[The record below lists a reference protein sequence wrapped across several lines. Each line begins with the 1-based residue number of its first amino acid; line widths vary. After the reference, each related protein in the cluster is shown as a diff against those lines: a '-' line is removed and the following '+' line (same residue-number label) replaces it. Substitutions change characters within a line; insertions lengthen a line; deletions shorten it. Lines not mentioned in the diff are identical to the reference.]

1 MSLFRNLSQERAKSI
16 TGGIQVAAIALFLM
30 SPLAHAETTA
40 ISSITTAPKLIDQIT
55 ASYSGV
61 FSGPSIGNPSNYQPD
76 DQGHI
81 IEEPFNRIV
90 LRNSINVGYK
100 LSSDIVAGP
109 VANFNYYPFP
119 VVSNNAFELADPA
132 IRISHSKLINEGN
145 FNMSGDVRALIPA
158 TQRTQSK
165 GIITAIRAWQTSTYQ
180 VPNSR
185 LQLGAYSFARA
196 YLYKSGAKE
205 DSMTLEAYLA
215 PFVGYEFNKTV
226 SMSLTYEMNA
236 LHRAN
241 ESIFSW
247 SPKDPTDL
255 SLGLSVNV
263 SPKISVNPYIEIFP
277 GGKINLDATQ
287 VGAFITARLL

>member
-1 MSLFRNLSQERAKSI
+1 MSLFRNLSQGRTKAV
-16 TGGIQVAAIALFLM
+16 TGGLQIAGITLSLM
-30 SPLAHAETTA
+30 NPLAWAETTPT
-40 ISSITTAPKLIDQIT
+40 SSITTAPKLIDQLT

-61 FSGPSIGNPSNYQPD
+61 FSGPSIGSPSNYQPD

-81 IEEPFNRIV
+81 IQEPFNRIV
-90 LRNSINVGYK
+90 LRNSVNLGYK
-100 LSSDIVAGP
+100 LNSDIVAGP

-119 VVSNNAFELADPA
+119 VFSNSAFEFADPA
-132 IRISHSKLINEGN
+132 LRISHAKLIHEGN

-158 TQRTQSK
+158 TQRTQNK
-165 GIITAIRAWQTSTYQ
+165 GIITAIRAWQTSTYA

-185 LQLGAYSFARA
+185 FQLGAYSFARA
-196 YLYKSGAKE
+196 YFYKSGAKE

-215 PFVGYEFNKTV
+215 PFVGYEFNNTV

-241 ESIFSW
+241 ESLLSW

-263 SPKISVNPYIEIFP
+263 TPKISVNPYIEIFP

-287 VGAFITARLL
+287 VGAFISARLL